1 MNLSHNLIFMEE
13 EGALLPSKERR
24 SYKKVGKSE
33 LFSVKRG
40 DSEIYYVKSER
51 ERALFQE
58 GGMEIE
64 SLILRALRLVFKE
77 LDYKKGT
84 PVLVVGVGNR
94 GLVADS
100 LGVEALKHLKIV
112 CSKTEN
118 ILCGLAPSVKGVTGI
133 ESYRIVKSVVEEIN
147 PALIICIDTLAT
159 KSVEHLSSLVQ
170 ISPNG
175 IIPGAGVNNS
185 QKPLTKETLGVP
197 VVAVGVPLVI
207 YAKEIVYSLMK
218 ENAVAISNELQNLVM
233 TSKEVDF
240 FVDSYARI
248 IGSAINGVIYG
259 NH

>member
-13 EGALLPSKERR
+13 EGALLPQKERR
-24 SYKKVGKSE
+24 SYKKMGKSE

-40 DSEIYYVKSER
+40 GGEIYYVKSER

-58 GGMEIE
+58 GEREIE
-64 SLILRALRLVFKE
+64 SLVLRALRMVFKE
-77 LDYKKGT
+77 LSYKKGT
-84 PVLVVGVGNR
+84 SVLVVGVGNR

-112 CSKTEN
+112 CSKGEN
-118 ILCGLAPSVKGVTGI
+118 ILCSIAPSVKGVTGI
-133 ESYRIVKSVVEEIN
+133 ESYRIVKSVVEELR
-147 PALIICIDTLAT
+147 PALVICIDTLAT
-159 KSVEHLSSLVQ
+159 KSVGYLSSLVQ
-170 ISPNG
+170 ISPKG

-197 VVAVGVPLVI
+197 VVAIGVPLVI
-207 YAKEIVYSLMK
+207 YAKEMVYSLMK

-248 IGSAINGVIYG
+248 IGGAINGIIYG